1 MRIIFS
7 DIPGGVRQ
15 WATLLHTL
23 RGADKD
29 WLNTY
34 KIELIMDNGGYNI
47 AGLDIPD
54 EHLTFF
60 VLKYGIKLPVVQ
72 E

>member
-7 DIPGGVRQ
+7 EVPGGALH
-15 WATLLHTL
+15 WASFLHKL
-23 RGADKD
+23 RDADKE
-29 WLNTY
+29 WRTTY
-34 KIELIMDNGGYNI
+34 RIEILYANDGYNM

-60 VLKYGIKLPVVQ
+60 VLKYGIKLPALQ